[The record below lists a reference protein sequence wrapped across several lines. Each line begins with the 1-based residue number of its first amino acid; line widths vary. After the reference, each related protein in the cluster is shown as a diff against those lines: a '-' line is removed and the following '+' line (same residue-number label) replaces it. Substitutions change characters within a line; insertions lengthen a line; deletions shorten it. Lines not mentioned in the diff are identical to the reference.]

1 MPITTQQ
8 DGGSSGPLEEVVVT
22 GQQIPSGITDPQ
34 AIRAF
39 LDSLGSSAVGSG
51 LVGGAGSAPTAPVDP
66 RTDAEKALDSY
77 SEQYNKLISGEITQE
92 EFVSWLEDNWDDIAG
107 DFTGVTWSELEAM
120 AGVMSGDLAGVASN
134 ILNSA
139 FEQVFGDNVRVVF
152 EPSDVSAADEQIVLP
167 PLIAMP
173 ERPDRGG
180 GGAQAG
186 AQAPQEEV
194 VDITTDTT
202 IPQDTTADQG
212 ILDAERSY
220 EYEGEGVFTDVT
232 TGATVTDPNYD
243 PENDPYT
250 VGDVYS
256 YPSTTTVEEQ
266 PAGQPTEEGITVGDV
281 LDAATTINTILGGST
296 DGTAT
301 GTATEGTGTA
311 DGGAEGGTGGGVGT
325 GTGTGSGE
333 GDGSGETTA
342 EKAARSGFGDSF
354 TPFYTSIGY
363 QPVQMLAPVLPQ
375 QKDYMRE
382 LDGLFNRTISN
393 RKQGMLV

>member
-22 GQQIPSGITDPQ
+22 GQAIPSGITDPQ
-34 AIRAF
+34 AIRDF
-39 LDSLGSSAVGSG
+39 LDSLSSGAVGSG
-51 LVGGAGSAPTAPVDP
+51 LVGGSAPSAPVDP

-107 DFTGVTWSELEAM
+107 DFTDVTWSELEAM
-120 AGVMSGDLAGVASN
+120 AGVMSGDLAGAASD

-139 FEQVFGDNVRVVF
+139 FEQVFGDNVNVVWTPRDF
-152 EPSDVSAADEQIVLP
+152 SKGDEEIVLP
-167 PLIAMP
+167 ELLPPRDLL
-173 ERPDRGG
+173 GG
-180 GGAQAG
+180 GGGQEAG

-202 IPQDTTADQG
+202 IPEDTTIDQG

-232 TGATVTDPNYD
+232 TGTTVTDPNYD

-256 YPSTTTVEEQ
+256 YPSTTTIEEQ
-266 PAGQPTEEGITVGDV
+266 PAGQPTEEGVTASDIIN
-281 LDAATTINTILGGST
+281 AATTINTILGGST

-311 DGGAEGGTGGGVGT
+311 DGGAEGGAGGGANGGT
-325 GTGTGSGE
+325 GPGTGPGE
-333 GDGSGETTA
+333 GDGSGETIA
-342 EKAARSGFGDSF
+342 ETAARSGFGDGF